1 MGSGHT
7 DERFGKCAVAHHSQ
21 RELWRGATRVTDRRW
36 SAGRRDAAVWCGRAS
51 TGAVAESDTDSDSDP
66 DPDAHSGPH
75 AISLANSN
83 AAAVANAAA
92 LPDASASDTAAA
104 DTGARNYTVGRDRRR
119 NRRLPDVAFR
129 ARVANCVHDAD
140 NDV

>member
-1 MGSGHT
+1 MQ
-7 DERFGKCAVAHHSQ
+7 ANV
-21 RELWRGATRVTDRRW
+21 LATTL
-36 SAGRRDAAVWCGRAS
+36 
-51 TGAVAESDTDSDSDP
+51 TP
-66 DPDAHSGPH
+66 P
-75 AISLANSN
+75 
-83 AAAVANAAA
+83 AAAALMSALPREGTTGTFELPVRNETALATA